1 MPNFCT
7 QCGTKLTDGIKCPSC
22 GYVSPEAANMTAKP
36 EPVTPQLVPEPAKTV
51 LEPMQSTPAP
61 EPVQSA
67 PEPVQPAPEP
77 VQPTPEPEQPQPE
90 TGSASAGA
98 TAGQSGSTAEQT
110 NTTAKQADKKPEQD
124 TPNLAEDILDKA
136 TKKINELAGGKGSV
150 KLNLKSLF
158 SEVFKKHTN
167 SESEAIFISGT
178 EKTTPAESEISS
190 TWPKPW
196 LFARVFAVFFITYFA
211 LYFCWDYFAN
221 PNVLPGMIFMGAIAV
236 PFSLIVFFLETNA
249 PRNISFF
256 TTLTIFLVGGAMSLV
271 ITLLLFSFVT
281 IDDGYMGAILVG
293 LVEET
298 GKLTIIAYYV
308 KKTKNVN
315 YVLNGLLIGAAVG
328 AGFATFETAGYIL
341 NYGLSG
347 GNDIMMEVLIV
358 RALLAPGGHVI
369 WGAILGGALV
379 LAKGRNPFEM
389 SQLSNKKFV
398 AFYIMCIAMHAIWD
412 MPIQIEHYLVQIA
425 MTVCAWIIA
434 LVLIDVGLKEISALN
449 DQNEI
454 ETVAEK
460 IPQS

>member
-7 QCGTKLTDGIKCPSC
+7 QCGTKLADGITCPNC
-22 GYVSPEAANMTAKP
+22 GYVSSEAENVTVKT
-36 EPVTPQLVPEPAKTV
+36 EPVTPQPI
-51 LEPMQSTPAP
+51 P
-61 EPVQSA
+61 EPVQSTPEPVQTT
-67 PEPVQPAPEP
+67 PEPVQPE
-77 VQPTPEPEQPQPE
+77 PEPEQPQAE
-90 TGSASAGA
+90 KKSASAGA
-98 TAGQSGSTAEQT
+98 TAGQSNSTTGQT
-110 NTTAKQADKKPEQD
+110 NTAPKQD
-124 TPNLAEDILDKA
+124 TPNVAEDILDKA
-136 TKKINELAGGKGSV
+136 TKKINELAGGKGAV

-178 EKTTPAESEISS
+178 EKTTPPESEISS

-196 LFARVFAVFFITYFA
+196 LFARVFAVLFITYFA

-221 PNVLPGMIFMGAIAV
+221 SNVLPGMIFMGAIAV
-236 PFSLIVFFLETNA
+236 PFSLIVFFMETNA

-379 LAKGRNPFEM
+379 LAKGRKPFEM

-398 AFYIMCIAMHAIWD
+398 AFYIMCVAMHAIWD

-454 ETVAEK
+454 ETVAEQL
-460 IPQS
+460 PQQ